1 MKIRVML
8 LTALMS
14 GVWLTLPGLA
24 ASDLPLGLD
33 ETSMLLKLSEAGG
46 PTLAIV
52 LAIYWLR
59 DSYQRRIDE
68 SRAYAD
74 SLLTIK
80 REFREEMSRL
90 HERSQAEAARYNKV
104 LEALVERKLQISMK
118 EVIADE

>member
-1 MKIRVML
+1 MRIRVLL
-8 LTALMS
+8 LTILMS

-33 ETSMLLKLSEAGG
+33 EPSMLLRLSEAGG

-68 SRAYAD
+68 SRTYAD
-74 SLLTIK
+74 SLLALK
-80 REFREEMSRL
+80 REFREEMGRL
-90 HERSQAEAARYNKV
+90 HERSQADANRDNKV
-104 LEALVERKLQISMK
+104 LENLVEQKLRIHLK
-118 EVIADE
+118 EVMADE

>member
-1 MKIRVML
+1 MRVRVLL
-8 LTALMS
+8 LTMLMS

-33 ETSMLLKLSEAGG
+33 EPSMLLKLSEAGG

-90 HERSQAEAARYNKV
+90 HERSMAEAARYNKV

>member
-1 MKIRVML
+1 MRVRVLL
-8 LTALMS
+8 LTILMS

-24 ASDLPLGLD
+24 ASDIPLGLD
-33 ETSMLLKLSEAGG
+33 EPSMLLKLSEAGG